1 MLCLSGYSGVW
12 YSQKCVNS
20 KWLIKS
26 TAQKFRDL
34 YIQKW
39 RSIIEQ
45 TTATNMYK
53 YIKTDFT
60 RSRYIDIL
68 PFHLCKSF
76 MAFRTRNHRLPVET
90 GRWQNIPVNER
101 CCNRCNKL
109 GDEYHFLLE
118 CSLFKHQRELYL
130 DRYVFTRPSFYK
142 FSELLNI
149 QELDGNLIKLA
160 TFCKHIVKYK
170 Q

>member
-1 MLCLSGYSGVW
+1 
-12 YSQKCVNS
+12 
-20 KWLIKS
+20 
-26 TAQKFRDL
+26 
-34 YIQKW
+34 
-39 RSIIEQ
+39 
-45 TTATNMYK
+45 MYK

-68 PFHLCKSF
+68 PFHLCIFF
-76 MAFRTRNHRLPVET
+76 MAFRTRNHRLPIET
-90 GRWQNIPVNER
+90 SRWRNIPVNEIY
-101 CCNRCNKL
+101 CNIFNKL

-149 QELDGNLIKLA
+149 Q
-160 TFCKHIVKYK
+160 
-170 Q
+170 